1 MLNPQLLDGL
11 RSPRIG
17 VLGETTCFCPRGAP
31 WLNVCQTAVGT
42 IPPSGGSAAFLA
54 PSRQMD
60 VLRESRTDLVGIGIA
75 EDDVT
80 ARLISCVEAL
90 ERYAA
95 CVWADHEFVVS
106 APNLMRE
113 PHVEIAS
120 WPRCAVEEYH
130 DPVCPVVPPDDE
142 KPIRWVRGV
151 DMQTGGLVWVPAGMV
166 FLTLE
171 TDRQPFLTCTSGCAA
186 HPTMAGA
193 IRRGL
198 CEVIE
203 RDASSLIWIAR
214 LPVAPLDERVLD
226 GPTVRL
232 LQTRRARGI
241 RTYLFDATT
250 DLGVP
255 VVLSLDLG
263 PTGEVLLNVS
273 AHPSAVAAAAHC
285 VRETNMPGAI
295 PAWELPS
302 QEAAHCAGDD
312 HGLREAATFLLDGL
326 ADRAARAPADI
337 PGSDDVDWT
346 AQIIERLTARSMQ
359 AVVVQLTTRELRQV
373 GLVAVKVLV
382 PQLLP
387 YSWHQSAQFRAHP
400 RLIDGVKAMGYSPRA
415 FAEQNSVPQPLA

>member
-1 MLNPQLLDGL
+1 
-11 RSPRIG
+11 
-17 VLGETTCFCPRGAP
+17 
-31 WLNVCQTAVGT
+31 
-42 IPPSGGSAAFLA
+42 
-54 PSRQMD
+54 MD

-80 ARLISCVEAL
+80 AGLISCVEAL

-95 CVWADHEFVVS
+95 CVWADHEFVVN
-106 APNLMRE
+106 APQLMRE
-113 PHVEIAS
+113 PHVKIGT
-120 WPRCAVEEYH
+120 WPRCAVEEYNELG
-130 DPVCPVVPPDDE
+130 CPVIPPDGE

-151 DMQTGGLVWVPAGMV
+151 DMQTGDSVWVPAGMV

-171 TDRQPFLTCTSGCAA
+171 EDRQPFLTCTSGCAA
-186 HPTMAGA
+186 HPTTAGA

-214 LPVAPLDERVLD
+214 LPVPPLDDRVLD
-226 GPTVRL
+226 GATVRL
-232 LQTRRARGI
+232 LRARRERGI

-263 PTGEVLLNVS
+263 RTGEVLLNVS
-273 AHPSAVAAAAHC
+273 AHPSVAAAAAHC

-295 PAWELPS
+295 PAWELPGRES
-302 QEAAHCAGDD
+302 ALCAGEAHD
-312 HGLREAATFLLDGL
+312 LREAAAFLLDGL
-326 ADRAARAPADI
+326 AKRTVRAPADI
-337 PGSDDVDWT
+337 PGGDDVEWT
-346 AQIIERLTARSMQ
+346 ARIIERLSARSMQ
-359 AVVVQLTTRELRQV
+359 AVVVQLTTRELRHV

-400 RLIDGVKAMGYSPRA
+400 RLMHGVRAMGYSPRA
-415 FAEQNSVPQPLA
+415 LAEQNSVPQPLA